1 MSRKRRTLQVDEWVP
16 LAEHAREIDMPE
28 RTLRRRLMALH
39 QRMGGGVLRS
49 YNVPGTK
56 VGKWFFNRSATRAVL
71 ERDPDDTEAALG
83 EHLTRIEIA
92 ENRLKALQQAHNA
105 LKRLVNQLPKTPP
118 V

>member
-1 MSRKRRTLQVDEWVP
+1 MP
-16 LAEHAREIDMPE
+16 LAEHAREIGMPE

-56 VGKWFFNRSATRAVL
+56 VGKWHFNRAVTRAVL

-83 EHLTRIEIA
+83 EHLTRIEIV

-105 LKRLVNQLPKTPP
+105 LKRQMNQAPKVTPA
-118 V
+118 